1 MARFL
6 KNTQLKGGS
15 YSIQLP
21 LGTSSVGPESPV
33 DAQIRF
39 NQTNNKIEFYYNG
52 QWNQVAK
59 IGQVPIYMDTFTTY
73 DDISASNQ
81 FTMTNAPRDYLTGE
95 ETSVMIFVGGVQQK
109 AGVNYT
115 FSSGVPSKELYLT
128 PSSSGDAGQAVI
140 VLHNINSTDAA

>member
-115 FSSGVPSKELYLT
+115 FSSSVPSKELYLT
-128 PSSSGDAGQAVI
+128 PSSSGDAGQPVI